1 MAGKMR
7 IVHDNLL
14 DALQAAETK
23 GLLDYFTEKRYR
35 KKEIIFFPKHAENF
49 VFIVKEGRVRVY
61 LAFDDKEFTISI
73 LEAGDVFSTHTRAFT
88 EALDDCTLLICS
100 TENFSRML
108 IDHPTLTHYLINV
121 LGDLLKNCFTIII
134 NLAFMEA
141 KTRLREYLLSAAEEK
156 GVYCK
161 EGIKVEIGQD
171 LSQMATIIG
180 VSRQTVSSL
189 VNEFCRMGILKR
201 LNRKTILIKD
211 WEALLEMDKH

>member
-1 MAGKMR
+1 MR
-7 IVHDNLL
+7 LVRDNLL
-14 DALQAAETK
+14 DALQSAGSTE
-23 GLLDYFTEKRYR
+23 LLNMFSERRYR
-35 KKEIIFFPKHAENF
+35 KKEIVFFPSHNKDS
-49 VFIVKEGRVRVY
+49 VFIVKKGQVRVY
-61 LAFDDKEFTISI
+61 LAFDDKEFTVSI

-88 EALDDCTLLICS
+88 EALDDCTLMVCN
-100 TENFSRML
+100 TEDFSQML
-108 IDHPTLTHYLINV
+108 IDHPAFTHYLINV

-141 KTRLREYLLSAAEEK
+141 RTRLREYLLSEAEGK
-156 GVYCK
+156 GVCCK

-189 VNEFCRMGILKR
+189 VNEFCRMGILER

-211 WEALLEMDKH
+211 RKALQNMDKQ